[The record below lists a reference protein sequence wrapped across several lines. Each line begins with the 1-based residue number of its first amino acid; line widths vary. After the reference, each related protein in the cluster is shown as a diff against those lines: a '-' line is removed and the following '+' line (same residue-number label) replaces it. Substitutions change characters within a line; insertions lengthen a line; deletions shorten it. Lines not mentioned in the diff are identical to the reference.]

1 MTNFCFVSH
10 APIATFRKADRSGVA
25 CTFSPRR
32 DENSDEGNGA
42 PQEANREIWGRT
54 AKWSFGPS
62 VKAYPG
68 NLPDRRGIEFTTDI
82 EPNPN
87 SAPNEARWYLNVT
100 AGVVLRQANG
110 EDFACIV
117 AASVKNMQP

>member
-1 MTNFCFVSH
+1 LTNFCFVSH
-10 APIATFRKADRSGVA
+10 APIATFGKLTAVA
-25 CTFSPRR
+25 SLALFHRVETKTQTKETARL
-32 DENSDEGNGA
+32 
-42 PQEANREIWGRT
+42 QEASREIWGRT